1 MKSKFKIFLKATKK
15 DLIFITILFIAL
27 ISSIVMFIN
36 YLYNLR
42 SAWDLYLSY
51 IINILTSTFFLY
63 GIYKDNI
70 KQEEI
75 DLLKEIIE

>member
-1 MKSKFKIFLKATKK
+1 MKSKFKIFLKATKR
-15 DLIFITILFIAL
+15 DLIFITIFFLSL
-27 ISSIVMFIN
+27 ISSIIMLF
-36 YLYNLR
+36 YDLCNLKLFWER
-42 SAWDLYLSY
+42 YLSY